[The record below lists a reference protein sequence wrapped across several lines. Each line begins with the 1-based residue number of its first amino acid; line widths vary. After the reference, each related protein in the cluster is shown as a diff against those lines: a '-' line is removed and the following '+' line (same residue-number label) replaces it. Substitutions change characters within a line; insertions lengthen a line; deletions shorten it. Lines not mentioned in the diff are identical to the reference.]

1 MESVCNCRKRNMLVP
16 DTEKKSHCKF
26 IMSSPKSRFS
36 FRDCFMNVA
45 LPSKTTQSV
54 FGLRRVDDTIM
65 GYILFTTIVRY
76 TDTSII
82 VLADLL
88 ELLELCS
95 ADLLEALEHCV
106 ISSYCMFLIASVIF
120 SAERDVL
127 LLRFHVFPSFPE

>member
-1 MESVCNCRKRNMLVP
+1 
-16 DTEKKSHCKF
+16 
-26 IMSSPKSRFS
+26 
-36 FRDCFMNVA
+36 
-45 LPSKTTQSV
+45 
-54 FGLRRVDDTIM
+54 M

-127 LLRFHVFPSFPE
+127 LLRFHVFPAFPE

>member
-1 MESVCNCRKRNMLVP
+1 
-16 DTEKKSHCKF
+16 
-26 IMSSPKSRFS
+26 
-36 FRDCFMNVA
+36 MNVA

-88 ELLELCS
+88 ELCS

-106 ISSYCMFLIASVIF
+106 IISYCMFLIASVIF

-127 LLRFHVFPSFPE
+127 LLRFHVFPAFPE